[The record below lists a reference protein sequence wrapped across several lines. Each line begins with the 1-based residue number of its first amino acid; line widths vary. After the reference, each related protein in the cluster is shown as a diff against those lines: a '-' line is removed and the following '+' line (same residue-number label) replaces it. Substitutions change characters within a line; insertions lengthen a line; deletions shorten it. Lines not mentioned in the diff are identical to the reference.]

1 MRPTCLQTSPL
12 AAVAPAHAL
21 ALSCGLTF
29 ALATPALAAPV
40 PIINPGFESLN
51 VTLRPGEQTNG
62 AGGAPVGLP
71 ETPVNTRW
79 QFPFQPNGNSPQSG
93 VIVPGWRT
101 VNPGAGNLAG
111 VLNPNVLIN
120 RNGVDTPWMTG
131 YVGNHIA
138 TAQAAFMQQTL
149 STQVQPNTTYT
160 LTFLAGIGITDSEYT
175 PLIQL
180 LAAPDLTTFITPGVP
195 GVEFLAR
202 YEGGP
207 IRQAQFGVMQSLSMT
222 MTTPAILPPTLQGKY
237 LAISFMGSDGIP
249 RTNYDDFVLDATPVP
264 TPGTLAIVAGLVV
277 TARRRRD

>member
-1 MRPTCLQTSPL
+1 MRRTSLQTSPL
-12 AAVAPAHAL
+12 TAFAAVAPAHAF

-62 AGGAPVGLP
+62 AGGAPAGLP
-71 ETPVNTRW
+71 ETPVTTRW
-79 QFPFQPNGNSPQSG
+79 QFPFQPNGNSAQSG

-101 VNPGAGNLAG
+101 VNPGFGSLAG
-111 VLNPNVLIN
+111 VLNPNVMAGDL
-120 RNGVDTPWMTG
+120 PWMTG
-131 YVGNHIA
+131 YSGNHIA
-138 TAQAAFMQQTL
+138 TAQAAFLQQTL

-160 LTFLAGIGITDSEYT
+160 LTFLAGIGRTDSEYT

-180 LAAPDLTTFITPGVP
+180 LAAPDLTTFATPGVP

-202 YEGGP
+202 YEGDP
-207 IRQAQFGVMQSLSMT
+207 IRQPQFGVMQSLSMT

-237 LAISFMGSDGIP
+237 LAIAFLGSDGIP
-249 RTNYDDFVLDATPVP
+249 RTNYDDFALDATPVP
-264 TPGTLAIVAGLVV
+264 TPGTLVIIAGLLV
-277 TARRRRD
+277 TTRRRS

>member
-1 MRPTCLQTSPL
+1 MFHKSHHTSDHSSRLRML
-12 AAVAPAHAL
+12 ASSSIVATL
-21 ALSCGLTF
+21 F
-29 ALATPALAAPV
+29 ATTALAAPV
-40 PIINPGFESLN
+40 PIINPGFEELN

-62 AGGAPVGLP
+62 AGGAPIGLP
-71 ETPVNTRW
+71 ETPVTTRW
-79 QFPFQPNGNSPQSG
+79 QFPFAPNGNTAQSG
-93 VIVPGWRT
+93 VIVTGWRT

-111 VLNPNVLIN
+111 VLNPNVLFN

-207 IRQAQFGVMQSLSMT
+207 IRPAQFGAMQSLSLS

-249 RTNYDDFVLDATPVP
+249 RTTYDNFALDATPVP
-264 TPGTLAIVAGLVV
+264 GPGTLAIAAGLL
-277 TARRRRD
+277 AAMRRRRP

>member
-1 MRPTCLQTSPL
+1 MHHKSHATLRTLIL
-12 AAVAPAHAL
+12 AAASSML
-21 ALSCGLTF
+21 AFTTST
-29 ALATPALAAPV
+29 LAAPV

-62 AGGAPVGLP
+62 AGGAPIGLP
-71 ETPVNTRW
+71 ETPVTTRW
-79 QFPFQPNGNSPQSG
+79 QFPFNPNGNTAQSG

-101 VNPGAGNLAG
+101 ANPGSGSLAG

-131 YVGNHIA
+131 YSGNHIA

-180 LAAPDLTTFITPGVP
+180 LAAPDLTTFITPGVT

-222 MTTPAILPPTLQGKY
+222 VTTPAVLPPTLQGKF
-237 LAISFMGSDGIP
+237 LAIAFLGSDGIP
-249 RTNYDDFVLDATPVP
+249 RTNYDDFHLDATPVP
-264 TPGTLAIVAGLVV
+264 SPGTLALLTIGAAL
-277 TARRRRD
+277 TMRRRR